1 MANIAGSD
9 GGAPSPSLRRG
20 QVLMVVLLF
29 AGYAACY
36 FCRADFAV
44 ATPLLIDELVGRGLT
59 REEAMVGLGR
69 LASGGVLAY
78 ALGKLCLTGI
88 GDIWGGKRSFLMG
101 LGGATVFT
109 LLFGAAG
116 ILPLFTLAWL
126 GNRLTQSV
134 AWAGLLK
141 VSSRWFDYTAHGA
154 VVGLLS
160 VSYLVGDALAR
171 GLMGWMLHAGFGWR
185 SLFWMAGGVAGVVFV
200 ANLML
205 LRATRAEAGHSE
217 PAVHPDNLYARQAV
231 APVGVGGIVR
241 PLLTSPAFLIVC
253 GLSLGCTIVRETFNM
268 WTPVYLRDHLGYA
281 MSEAAAFSAVFPGVG
296 AVSVI
301 VAGWWSDRIG
311 SAGRAVLL
319 CAGLAASTAALLL
332 LTLAPVSASGS
343 VLALAAIGLVAFCLL
358 GPYSYLGGALA
369 LDFGGRHA
377 GAAASG
383 LIDGVG
389 YLGAVLAGV
398 TVARLAV
405 AFGWRGVFVAL
416 AIVCA
421 LSALGAAALLMIH
434 FRRRMPALR

>member
-1 MANIAGSD
+1 M
-9 GGAPSPSLRRG
+9 
-20 QVLMVVLLF
+20 
-29 AGYAACY
+29 
-36 FCRADFAV
+36 

-116 ILPLFTLAWL
+116 ILPVFTLAWL

-319 CAGLAASTAALLL
+319 CGGLAASTAALLL

>member
-1 MANIAGSD
+1 MRDMAGSD
-9 GGAPSPSLRRG
+9 STAPSRLLRRRQG
-20 QVLMVVLLF
+20 LMIVLLF

-44 ATPLLIDELVGRGLT
+44 ATPLLIDELVGRGLP
-59 REEAMVGLGR
+59 RDQAMVGLGR

-78 ALGKLCLTGI
+78 ALGKLFLTGI
-88 GDIWGGKRSFLMG
+88 GDVWGGKRSFLVG
-101 LGGATVFT
+101 LGGATLFT

-116 ILPLFTLAWL
+116 ILPVFTLAWL

-171 GLMGWMLHAGFGWR
+171 ALMGWMLHAGFGWR
-185 SLFWMAGGVAGVVFV
+185 SLFWMAGSVAGVVFL
-200 ANLML
+200 ANLLL
-205 LRATRAEAGHSE
+205 LRATRAEVGHSE
-217 PAVHPDNLYARQAV
+217 PAVHPDNLYAHQAV
-231 APVGVGGIVR
+231 APMGVGGIIR

-253 GLSLGCTIVRETFNM
+253 GLSLGCTIVRETFNI

-281 MSEAAAFSAVFPGVG
+281 MSQAAALSAVFPGVG

-311 SAGRAVLL
+311 SSGRAVLL
-319 CAGLAASTAALLL
+319 CAGLAASTVALLL
-332 LTLAPVSASGS
+332 LTLAPASAGGS
-343 VLALAAIGLVAFCLL
+343 ALALAAIGLVAFCLL

-369 LDFGGRHA
+369 LDFGGRRA

-389 YLGAVLAGV
+389 YLGAVLAGDA
-398 TVARLAV
+398 VARLAV
-405 AFGWRGVFVAL
+405 AFGWHGVFLAL
-416 AIVCA
+416 AMVCA

-434 FRRRMPALR
+434 FRRQRPVLR